1 MPHRILVSDEEL
13 SELDAVLANELVET
27 RGELR
32 RTRNPAYRKQVNHHL
47 QVVRHIHD
55 QIEQA
60 MGSPARPVET

>member
-1 MPHRILVSDEEL
+1 MRHQILVSDEEL
-13 SELDAVLANELVET
+13 SELETVLASELVET

-55 QIEQA
+55 QVEQA
-60 MGSPARPVET
+60 IGVGSRSIKA